1 MCDNLCA
8 DDLVSCVEHLLKE
21 VFQQWNSSGDVVFH
35 RGVGTVWERSR
46 MPADERQ
53 ARAPPRDAF
62 RSTLRR
68 VDRCRPDGVPCS
80 RAQRCGPSVRRVSC
94 VHVSSLYRLG
104 GRVAVCEEEF
114 YPLFLALWAR

>member
-46 MPADERQ
+46 MP
-53 ARAPPRDAF
+53 
-62 RSTLRR
+62 T
-68 VDRCRPDGVPCS
+68 
-80 RAQRCGPSVRRVSC
+80 
-94 VHVSSLYRLG
+94 
-104 GRVAVCEEEF
+104 AVLIVEV
-114 YPLFLALWAR
+114 